1 MRNLSASLCLSVS
14 LGISLVL
21 AGVLARAQVA
31 AAAPA
36 ALTPAGEREF
46 PGEPPPGD
54 VVNDLSDEQE
64 RTALELLDDICGD
77 TWCEGSYDWRFE
89 DLTCDFA
96 AGNCTLALLA
106 REYSEP
112 PVIEP
117 LVCSL
122 EDLHG
127 YDELVEDT
135 GSDPSLVWSFY
146 EKVGACIDSFE
157 DAQA

>member
-1 MRNLSASLCLSVS
+1 MRLLRAASLPPYA
-14 LGISLVL
+14 LGRLLRSCSRTRPS
-21 AGVLARAQVA
+21 APVA

-36 ALTPAGEREF
+36 AGERELS
-46 PGEPPPGD
+46 GEEPPPED

-89 DLTCDFA
+89 DLTCDFS

-127 YDELVEDT
+127 YDELVEGTD
-135 GSDPSLVWSFY
+135 SYQSLVWSFY
-146 EKVGACIDSFE
+146 EKVGACIRDFE
-157 DAQA
+157 LTRS